1 MSQAVGREFTDTLDT
16 IINDSVD
23 ALGIDDT
30 AELEEE
36 EEEVLEEESEE
47 EATPKVGEPFNEVR
61 DRLKETDPAAYA
73 LLVSQNKARTQ
84 MSQDLKEYKTQLDE
98 IIQTIAQ
105 QKDEA
110 PTEDP
115 LKGLTDRDQQLLD
128 AYIENKGVLT
138 KDEQEVKDMM
148 TKQAAY
154 VAAEN
159 QKGIS
164 TYGDTF
170 GALKEDGTI
179 DINPDMQDKIDETL
193 SRLEDGGRGVTPL
206 DLFRLAAFDELIEN
220 AKSEG
225 TTVNETPAQEKRREK
240 VTAVKKGNV
249 VSRSSARSG
258 SKTKLKYDPE
268 KDSVGDVYQ
277 KALALSARE
286 LRGQ

>member
-30 AELEEE
+30 ADFEEE
-36 EEEVLEEESEE
+36 EASEE
-47 EATPKVGEPFNEVR
+47 ETEEQEEATSKVGEPFNVVR
-61 DRLKETDPAAYA
+61 DRLKESDPAAYA

-84 MSQDLKEYKTQLDE
+84 MSQDLKEYKGQLDE
-98 IIQTIAQ
+98 IIETLAQ
-105 QKDEA
+105 QKEA
-110 PTEDP
+110 APQQDP
-115 LKGLTDRDQQLLD
+115 LKGLTERDQQLLD

-138 KDEQEVKDMM
+138 RDEQEVKDMM
-148 TKQAAY
+148 AKQAAY

-164 TYGDTF
+164 EYGDMF
-170 GALKEDGTI
+170 GALKGDGTI
-179 DINPDMQDKIDETL
+179 DINPEMQDKIDETL

-220 AKSEG
+220 AKSDG
-225 TTVNETPAQEKRREK
+225 TVVNETPEQEARREK
-240 VTAVKKGNV
+240 VTAVKKGSV
-249 VSRSSARSG
+249 VSRSSARSNG
-258 SKTKLKYDPE
+258 RTKLKYDPE